1 MNKIF
6 SYCTMF
12 IFVALALVMRSCTE
26 EYEHTAA
33 TAEGEQVYF
42 KTTLASNYDLDPAK
56 NSFQVQITRIQS
68 VG

>member
-1 MNKIF
+1 
-6 SYCTMF
+6 MF
-12 IFVALALVMRSCTE
+12 IFVALALVMGSCTE

-56 NSFQVQITRIQS
+56 TVFKYK
-68 VG
+68 